1 MSHIYCSDCGTKL
14 EYSYS
19 KPKFCSSCGNKFGSP
34 GLIGKKNTKN
44 KEIEAKLSEDE
55 TQIDELPYIESLEV
69 DFESHGNNVFSF
81 ESLVGKPEPDTGKP
95 RRSKTLE
102 DFIDD
107 RRG

>member
-1 MSHIYCSDCGTKL
+1 MSYLYCSDCGTKL

-34 GLIGKKNTKN
+34 GLISKKTIKNT
-44 KEIEAKLSEDE
+44 EIEAKLSDDE
-55 TQIDELPYIESLEV
+55 TQINELPHIERLEV

-81 ESLVGKPEPDTGKP
+81 ASLAGKPEPETVKQG
-95 RRSKTLE
+95 RSKTLE